1 MPQVNGLLELSGI
14 ERPPLAVAH
23 APSIRQCRRPTSAI
37 AGQPFVSRPQADAC
51 MGRQDSER
59 DTLLQVTANE
69 AFPTDD
75 CQSGHGVAMHG
86 G

>member
-1 MPQVNGLLELSGI
+1 M
-14 ERPPLAVAH
+14 AH

-51 MGRQDSER
+51 MGRQDSEW
-59 DTLLQVTANE
+59 DTLLLVTTNQ

-75 CQSGHGVAMHG
+75 CQSGHGGWLCMEGEVPGWAVTAAG
-86 G
+86 